1 MTRIISLSLVLVGA
15 LASVPV
21 SAQEQ
26 IRLKLEIFRNGNEI
40 AAPTIGVVDR
50 QTGAVTVENA
60 SLSFT
65 PHRIDPDKV
74 AVSFEIAADGKILTP
89 RITLRGQELG
99 TLSWKVASDL
109 FEIRVAAIR

>member
-1 MTRIISLSLVLVGA
+1 MKRIVSMSLILVGA

-40 AAPTIGVVDR
+40 AAPTVGAVDE
-50 QTGAVTVENA
+50 QTGSVTVENA

-65 PHRIDPDKV
+65 PHRVDPDKV
-74 AVSFEIAADGKILTP
+74 AVSFEIATDGKILKP
-89 RITLRGQELG
+89 RIILRGQELG
-99 TLSWKVASDL
+99 TLSWKVASDS